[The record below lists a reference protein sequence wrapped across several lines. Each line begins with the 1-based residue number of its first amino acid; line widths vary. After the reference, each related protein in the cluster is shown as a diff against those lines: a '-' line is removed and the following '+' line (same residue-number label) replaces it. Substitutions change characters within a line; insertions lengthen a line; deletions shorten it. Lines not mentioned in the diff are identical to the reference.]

1 MKDVLEIKD
10 NIILVNDYVKRIDIL
25 REDIEILAIK
35 LRNNDQNGKALE
47 LAYIFG
53 RDIQQR
59 TDMIFD
65 YEQLIYQKLEEIT
78 SEVDW

>member
-10 NIILVNDYVKRIDIL
+10 NITLVNDYVKRIDIL
-25 REDIEILAIK
+25 REDIENLAIK
-35 LRNNDQNGKALE
+35 LRDNDQNGKASV

-59 TDMIFD
+59 LDMIVD

-78 SEVDW
+78 SEVEQ

>member
-1 MKDVLEIKD
+1 MKGVLEIKD
-10 NIILVNDYVKRIDIL
+10 NLYIIRDYIKKIDIL

-35 LRNNDQNGKALE
+35 LRNEDQNGKDGTLT
-47 LAYIFG
+47 YIFG

-59 TDMIFD
+59 LDMIED

-78 SEVDW
+78 SKVEQ

>member
-10 NIILVNDYVKRIDIL
+10 NLTLISDYMKRIDIL
-25 REDIEILAIK
+25 REDIEDMAIK
-35 LRNNDQNGKALE
+35 LRNNDQNGTASA
-47 LAYIFG
+47 LAYTFG

-59 TDMIFD
+59 LDMIVD

-78 SEVDW
+78 SEVEQ